1 MTENVSNLWLKQ
13 WLFYSL
19 KAQMVSQILTNEQLS
34 RLSQQQPS
42 TPFII
47 GISGAQGSGKS
58 SLAAALQQLWSGFG
72 VQADVVSLDD
82 YYLEPA
88 HRLKR
93 ARLWHP
99 LFAERGVP
107 GTHDTELLLSQLQGF
122 KRAEPQH
129 WRRYNKGQDKVATAT
144 SATKA
149 KLLILEGWCIGLKP
163 QPDSELHHCINKLEQ
178 QQDPEALWRYQVN
191 QQLAGDYQLVWQQL
205 EQLIWLNAPDWQAV
219 CRWRAW
225 QEQPLQQLGRGKS
238 PAQLDAFMLYFQRLT
253 QESWQQLPQCA
264 DFILEL
270 DQEHNLISLTPDEQ
284 VVDG

>member
-1 MTENVSNLWLKQ
+1 VTENVSNLWLER

-19 KAQMVSQILTNEQLS
+19 KAQMVSQILTNKQLS
-34 RLSQQQPS
+34 RLSQLQPS

-72 VQADVVSLDD
+72 VQAEVVSLDD

-88 HRLKR
+88 QRLKR
-93 ARLWHP
+93 AGLWHP

-122 KRAEPQH
+122 KRAEPQC
-129 WRRYNKGQDKVATAT
+129 WRRYDKGQDKVATAT
-144 SATKA
+144 SATEA
-149 KLLILEGWCIGLKP
+149 RLLILEGWCLGLKP
-163 QPDSELHHCINKLEQ
+163 QSDTELQHSINELEQ
-178 QQDPEALWRYQVN
+178 QQDPDVLWRHQVN
-191 QQLAGDYQLVWQQL
+191 QQLAGDYQLLWQEL

-225 QEQPLQQLGRGKS
+225 QEQPLQLLGRGKS
-238 PAQLDAFMLYFQRLT
+238 PAQLEAFMLYFQRLT
-253 QESWQQLPQCA
+253 QESWRQLPQCA

-270 DQEHNLISLTPDEQ
+270 DLQHHFIRLTPDEQ